1 MLDRTDLP
9 GSCPVPAHLTTL
21 GVSPRPATPLLRTP
35 HCPASA
41 GDLGRHVLGDLVQ
54 RRRPV
59 DLRLSRPQRS
69 QIGPVQQK

>member
-35 HCPASA
+35 QWVVPLTVHRALVVEPHRVHRCARRGVDSH
-41 GDLGRHVLGDLVQ
+41 GLGEH
-54 RRRPV
+54 P
-59 DLRLSRPQRS
+59 
-69 QIGPVQQK
+69 